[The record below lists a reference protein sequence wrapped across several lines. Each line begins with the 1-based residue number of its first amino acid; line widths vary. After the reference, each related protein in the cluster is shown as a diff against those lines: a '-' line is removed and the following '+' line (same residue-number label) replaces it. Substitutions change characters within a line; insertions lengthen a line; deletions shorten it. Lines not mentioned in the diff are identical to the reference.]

1 MCFRSLLN
9 SRLKR
14 LAIQQS
20 SGTTR
25 TYCKDVFEGGVC
37 FFFLK
42 TNTDQDED
50 FMRVCSQLA
59 MRRGGADNVATTA
72 QQLLDK
78 YRMMFGEQM

>member
-25 TYCKDVFEGGVC
+25 TYCKDVLDCGVC
-37 FFFLK
+37 FSFSK
-42 TNTDQDED
+42 QTDQDED
-50 FMRVCSQLA
+50 LMRVCSTLA

-78 YRMMFGEQM
+78 YRVMLAEQV

>member
-1 MCFRSLLN
+1 M
-9 SRLKR
+9 
-14 LAIQQS
+14 
-20 SGTTR
+20 
-25 TYCKDVFEGGVC
+25 

-50 FMRVCSQLA
+50 FMRVCSTLA

-78 YRMMFGEQM
+78 YRVMLAEQV